1 MVNRLNLDIDDR
13 QLVIFSLF
21 RHLRCGEGL
30 AVSYH
35 VSERASTLKKLPLT
49 GTRWMRFSVQ

>member
-35 VSERASTLKKLPLT
+35 VIRTSLYPEKVAPN
-49 GTRWMRFSVQ
+49 GHAVDAV